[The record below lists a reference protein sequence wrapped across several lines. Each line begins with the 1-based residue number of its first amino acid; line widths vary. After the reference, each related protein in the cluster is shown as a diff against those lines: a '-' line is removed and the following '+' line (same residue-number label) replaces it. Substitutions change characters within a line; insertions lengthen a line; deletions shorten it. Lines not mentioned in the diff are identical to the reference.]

1 MSQTILIVDDE
12 DDICMILA
20 YSLQQAGYQ
29 TFVAHSAEEALRFL
43 KVTTQPIHLI
53 LLDVMMDHMSGTEMV
68 RHMREQEMTI
78 PPVIFLTALSAE
90 ANILQGFSLGADDYI
105 TKPFRISE
113 VLARVA
119 AVIRRT
125 TSPKDIPSTSTLQ
138 NDNSIVEHLGIRIN
152 KNEMSLTVDG
162 ESVTITRK
170 EIDLLCYLLSHRG
183 QVLSREHLLNFV
195 WDNNGYVL
203 ERTVDVHITHIRRK
217 LGPYGK
223 HIITKSGYGYMF
235 ENNTK

>member
-1 MSQTILIVDDE
+1 MDHTILIVDDE

-29 TFVAHSAEEALRFL
+29 TFVAHSAGEALHFL
-43 KVTTQPIHLI
+43 RVTKQKIHLI
-53 LLDVMMDHMSGTEMV
+53 LLDVMMDGMSGTDMV
-68 RHMREQEMTI
+68 RHMREHEMPI
-78 PPVIFLTALSAE
+78 PPVIFLTALSTE

-113 VLARVA
+113 VLARIA

-125 TSPKDIPSTSTLQ
+125 NYELDQHASEQ
-138 NDNSIVEHLGIRIN
+138 VANDDLIEYLGISIN
-152 KNEMSLTVDG
+152 KRNMSLCVDG
-162 ESVTITRK
+162 QSITITRK
-170 EIDLLCYLLSHRG
+170 EFDLLCYLLTKRG
-183 QVLSREHLLNFV
+183 QVLSREKLLKEV
-195 WDNNGYVL
+195 WDSNGYVL
-203 ERTVDVHITHIRRK
+203 ERTVDVHITHLRRK

-235 ENNTK
+235 EN

>member
-1 MSQTILIVDDE
+1 MNPTILIVDDE

-29 TFVAHSAEEALRFL
+29 VFVAHSAEEAIHFL
-43 KVTTQPIHLI
+43 NITQHKIHLI
-53 LLDVMMDHMSGTEMV
+53 LLDVMMDKMSGIDMV
-68 RHMREQEMTI
+68 RYMREEQMPI

-105 TKPFRISE
+105 TKPFRIPE

-125 TSPKDIPSTSTLQ
+125 NNEDTTLKSISSPQVNNT
-138 NDNSIVEHLGIRIN
+138 VEYLGVCVN
-152 KNEMSLTVDG
+152 KNDMSLSVDG
-162 ESVTITRK
+162 QVISITRK
-170 EIDLLCYLLSHRG
+170 EIDLLCYLLTHRG
-183 QVLSREHLLNFV
+183 QVLSRERLLNEV
-195 WDNNGYVL
+195 WDKNGYVL
-203 ERTVDVHITHIRRK
+203 ERTVDVHITHLRRK

-235 ENNTK
+235 EN

>member
-1 MSQTILIVDDE
+1 MNHTILIVDDE

-29 TFVAHSAEEALRFL
+29 TIVAHSAEEALHFL
-43 KVTTQPIHLI
+43 HVTQHKIHLI
-53 LLDVMMDHMSGTEMV
+53 LLDVMMDQMSGIDMV
-68 RHMREQEMTI
+68 RYMQEQKMHI

-105 TKPFRISE
+105 TKPFHISE
-113 VLARVA
+113 VLARTA

-125 TSPKDIPSTSTLQ
+125 NYDQNPQPIGYTSTNENVIKYFGVRIKK
-138 NDNSIVEHLGIRIN
+138 ND
-152 KNEMSLTVDG
+152 MSLVVDG
-162 ESVTITRK
+162 TPVTITRK
-170 EIDLLCYLLSHRG
+170 EIDLLCYLLTHRG
-183 QVLSREHLLNFV
+183 QVLSRQRLLNEV
-195 WDNNGYVL
+195 WDNNGFVL
-203 ERTVDVHITHIRRK
+203 ERTVDVHITHLRRK

-235 ENNTK
+235 ES